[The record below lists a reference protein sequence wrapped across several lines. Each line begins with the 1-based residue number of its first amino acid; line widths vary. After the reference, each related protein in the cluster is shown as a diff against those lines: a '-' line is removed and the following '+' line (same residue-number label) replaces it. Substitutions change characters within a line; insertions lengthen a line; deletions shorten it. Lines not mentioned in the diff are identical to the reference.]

1 MIDGV
6 INCPKSPTTEPRC
19 HSDQVD
25 PLVYCLLV
33 LVSCSAFYRRLNFE
47 NPLIFVV
54 EIGKNQLLK
63 AKKINRR
70 GTII

>member
-25 PLVYCLLV
+25 PLVQKN
-33 LVSCSAFYRRLNFE
+33 SE
-47 NPLIFVV
+47 NGQNYP
-54 EIGKNQLLK
+54 
-63 AKKINRR
+63 KKIWVFFK
-70 GTII
+70 

>member
-25 PLVYCLLV
+25 PLVH
-33 LVSCSAFYRRLNFE
+33 FE
-47 NPLIFVV
+47 ASSYADFRPSVCHQVNLH
-54 EIGKNQLLK
+54 GS
-63 AKKINRR
+63 INRPNFR
-70 GTII
+70 ILGPKLPHYFDQP

>member
-25 PLVYCLLV
+25 PQICLLICPSPTLFPGSLFIV
-33 LVSCSAFYRRLNFE
+33 IVCALCYETGYQTSEKFACFLLVKSY
-47 NPLIFVV
+47 PL
-54 EIGKNQLLK
+54 
-63 AKKINRR
+63 
-70 GTII
+70 

>member
-25 PLVYCLLV
+25 PLVAIELV
-33 LVSCSAFYRRLNFE
+33 
-47 NPLIFVV
+47 
-54 EIGKNQLLK
+54 
-63 AKKINRR
+63 NR
-70 GTII
+70 T

>member
-25 PLVYCLLV
+25 PLV
-33 LVSCSAFYRRLNFE
+33 NFE
-47 NPLIFVV
+47 RTGIL
-54 EIGKNQLLK
+54 Q
-63 AKKINRR
+63 KISKDTAPPPKIAILYN
-70 GTII
+70 T